1 MHCAPCTMLVVAIRL
16 RATGVSATKRCTR
29 RWQTS
34 KPIFTS
40 TFILRTTFS
49 SRGPL
54 RWKRLTKLSSKDRKR
69 MNEKSDAFRTAQQA
83 RIRAL
88 VIPREHGAWGLLLVP
103 LFTGVVAG
111 YASEHRIWP
120 LLVFTVTAL
129 SLFWLRTPL
138 ESLIGTSSLTANTER
153 ERWTALIASMLLATL
168 ATACLAGLMWKGQ
181 NLQLLLLGGA
191 TALAFLIQSVLR
203 SLGRKTRM
211 AAQLVGA
218 IGLVC
223 TAPAAYYIGT
233 GRLDKRALILW
244 LANWIFAGNQ
254 IHFVQLRIHSAR
266 ATTLSPKLAHGK
278 FFLLA
283 QPVLFASLATGNVGR
298 EGAVLH
304 SFNHNGKDGSEP
316 YFGVTVDAAGNLY
329 GTTEYGG
336 AYDDG
341 SVFEVSPKAG
351 GGWKEVILHSFRRSG
366 TDGYWP
372 PT

>member
-1 MHCAPCTMLVVAIRL
+1 
-16 RATGVSATKRCTR
+16 
-29 RWQTS
+29 
-34 KPIFTS
+34 
-40 TFILRTTFS
+40 
-49 SRGPL
+49 
-54 RWKRLTKLSSKDRKR
+54 
-69 MNEKSDAFRTAQQA
+69 MNEKSDAFRAAQQA

-120 LLVFTVTAL
+120 SLVFTVTAV

-153 ERWTALIASMLLATL
+153 ERWTALIASTLLATL
-168 ATACLAGLMWKGQ
+168 ATTCLAGLTWKGQ

-191 TALAFLIQSVLR
+191 TALAFLIQSALR
-203 SLGRKTRM
+203 NLGRKTRM
-211 AAQLVGA
+211 AAQMVGA

-223 TAPAAYYIGT
+223 TASAAYYIGT

-266 ATTLSPKLAHGK
+266 ATTFSQKLAHAK

-283 QPVLFASLATGNVGR
+283 QPVLFASLVFAAFWRVIPPLAIVAFFPALLRGTLWFFTKPEPLDVRRLGWSEMKQGVAFGLLL
-298 EGAVLH
+298 AVAFIY
-304 SFNHNGKDGSEP
+304 S
-316 YFGVTVDAAGNLY
+316 
-329 GTTEYGG
+329 
-336 AYDDG
+336 
-341 SVFEVSPKAG
+341 
-351 GGWKEVILHSFRRSG
+351 
-366 TDGYWP
+366 
-372 PT
+372 

>member
-1 MHCAPCTMLVVAIRL
+1 
-16 RATGVSATKRCTR
+16 
-29 RWQTS
+29 
-34 KPIFTS
+34 
-40 TFILRTTFS
+40 
-49 SRGPL
+49 
-54 RWKRLTKLSSKDRKR
+54 
-69 MNEKSDAFRTAQQA
+69 MNDKSDAFRAAQQA

-120 LLVFTVTAL
+120 SLVFTVTAV

-153 ERWTALIASMLLATL
+153 ERWTALIASTLLATL
-168 ATACLAGLMWKGQ
+168 ATTCLAGLMWKGQ

-191 TALAFLIQSVLR
+191 TALAFLIQSALR
-203 SLGRKTRM
+203 NLGRKTRM
-211 AAQLVGA
+211 AAQMVGA

-266 ATTLSPKLAHGK
+266 ATTFSQKLAHGK

-283 QPVLFASLATGNVGR
+283 QPVLFASLVFAAFWRVIPPLAIVALFPALLRGTLWFFTKPEPLDVRRLGWSEMKQGVAFGLLL
-298 EGAVLH
+298 AVAFIY
-304 SFNHNGKDGSEP
+304 S
-316 YFGVTVDAAGNLY
+316 
-329 GTTEYGG
+329 
-336 AYDDG
+336 
-341 SVFEVSPKAG
+341 
-351 GGWKEVILHSFRRSG
+351 
-366 TDGYWP
+366 
-372 PT
+372 

>member
-1 MHCAPCTMLVVAIRL
+1 
-16 RATGVSATKRCTR
+16 
-29 RWQTS
+29 
-34 KPIFTS
+34 
-40 TFILRTTFS
+40 
-49 SRGPL
+49 
-54 RWKRLTKLSSKDRKR
+54 
-69 MNEKSDAFRTAQQA
+69 MNEKSDAFRAAQQA

-120 LLVFTVTAL
+120 SLVFTVTAV

-153 ERWTALIASMLLATL
+153 ERWTALIASTLLATL
-168 ATACLAGLMWKGQ
+168 ATTCLAGLTWKGQ

-191 TALAFLIQSVLR
+191 TALAFLIQSALR
-203 SLGRKTRM
+203 NLGRKTRM

-266 ATTLSPKLAHGK
+266 ATTFSQKLAHAK

-283 QPVLFASLATGNVGR
+283 QPVLFASLVFAAFWRVIPPLAIVAFFPALLRGTLWFFTKPEPLDVRRLGWSEMKQGVAFGLLL
-298 EGAVLH
+298 AVAFIY
-304 SFNHNGKDGSEP
+304 S
-316 YFGVTVDAAGNLY
+316 
-329 GTTEYGG
+329 
-336 AYDDG
+336 
-341 SVFEVSPKAG
+341 
-351 GGWKEVILHSFRRSG
+351 
-366 TDGYWP
+366 
-372 PT
+372 

>member
-1 MHCAPCTMLVVAIRL
+1 
-16 RATGVSATKRCTR
+16 
-29 RWQTS
+29 
-34 KPIFTS
+34 
-40 TFILRTTFS
+40 
-49 SRGPL
+49 
-54 RWKRLTKLSSKDRKR
+54 

-129 SLFWLRTPL
+129 SLFWLRTSL

-244 LANWIFAGNQ
+244 LANWIFVGNQ

-266 ATTLSPKLAHGK
+266 ATTLSQKLAHGK

-283 QPVLFASLATGNVGR
+283 QPVLFASLVFADFWRVIPPLAIVAFFPALLRGTLWFFTKPEPLDVRRLGWSEMKQGVAFGLLL
-298 EGAVLH
+298 AVAFIY
-304 SFNHNGKDGSEP
+304 S
-316 YFGVTVDAAGNLY
+316 
-329 GTTEYGG
+329 
-336 AYDDG
+336 
-341 SVFEVSPKAG
+341 
-351 GGWKEVILHSFRRSG
+351 
-366 TDGYWP
+366 
-372 PT
+372 

>member
-1 MHCAPCTMLVVAIRL
+1 
-16 RATGVSATKRCTR
+16 
-29 RWQTS
+29 
-34 KPIFTS
+34 
-40 TFILRTTFS
+40 
-49 SRGPL
+49 
-54 RWKRLTKLSSKDRKR
+54 
-69 MNEKSDAFRTAQQA
+69 MNEKSDAFRAAQQA

-266 ATTLSPKLAHGK
+266 ATTLSQKLAHGK

-283 QPVLFASLATGNVGR
+283 QPVLFASLVFAAFWRVIPPLAIVAFFPALLRGTLWFFTKPEPLDVRRLGWSEMKQGVAFGLLL
-298 EGAVLH
+298 AVAFIY
-304 SFNHNGKDGSEP
+304 S
-316 YFGVTVDAAGNLY
+316 
-329 GTTEYGG
+329 
-336 AYDDG
+336 
-341 SVFEVSPKAG
+341 
-351 GGWKEVILHSFRRSG
+351 
-366 TDGYWP
+366 
-372 PT
+372 

>member
-1 MHCAPCTMLVVAIRL
+1 
-16 RATGVSATKRCTR
+16 
-29 RWQTS
+29 
-34 KPIFTS
+34 
-40 TFILRTTFS
+40 
-49 SRGPL
+49 
-54 RWKRLTKLSSKDRKR
+54 
-69 MNEKSDAFRTAQQA
+69 MNEKSDAFRAAQQA

-88 VIPREHGAWGLLLVP
+88 VIPREHGAWELLLVP

-266 ATTLSPKLAHGK
+266 ATTLSQKLAHRK

-283 QPVLFASLATGNVGR
+283 QPVLFASLVFAAFWRVIPPLAIVAFFPALLRGTLWFFTKPEPLDVRRLGWSEMKQGVAFGLLL
-298 EGAVLH
+298 AVAFIY
-304 SFNHNGKDGSEP
+304 S
-316 YFGVTVDAAGNLY
+316 
-329 GTTEYGG
+329 
-336 AYDDG
+336 
-341 SVFEVSPKAG
+341 
-351 GGWKEVILHSFRRSG
+351 
-366 TDGYWP
+366 
-372 PT
+372 

>member
-1 MHCAPCTMLVVAIRL
+1 
-16 RATGVSATKRCTR
+16 
-29 RWQTS
+29 
-34 KPIFTS
+34 
-40 TFILRTTFS
+40 
-49 SRGPL
+49 
-54 RWKRLTKLSSKDRKR
+54 

-244 LANWIFAGNQ
+244 LANWIFVGNQ

-266 ATTLSPKLAHGK
+266 ATTLSQKLAHGK

-283 QPVLFASLATGNVGR
+283 QPVLFASLVFAAFWRVIPPLAIVAFFPALLRGTLCFFTKPEPLDVRRLGWSEMKQGVAFGLLL
-298 EGAVLH
+298 AVAFIY
-304 SFNHNGKDGSEP
+304 S
-316 YFGVTVDAAGNLY
+316 
-329 GTTEYGG
+329 
-336 AYDDG
+336 
-341 SVFEVSPKAG
+341 
-351 GGWKEVILHSFRRSG
+351 
-366 TDGYWP
+366 
-372 PT
+372 